1 MSVIDGF
8 AQLPNGM
15 VKRLIELRIAGEEA
29 QVFWVIFQKTIG
41 WHKKWDKIPL
51 SQFVKATGM
60 VKPSICQ
67 LINRLKKKNIILV
80 DKDYLDVSNNGNFA
94 TQYRINESYYQWQSV
109 HKQHAAVPI
118 IKKHAAVP
126 VIKQHAAVPVI
137 RKHAAVPVNKQHTAN
152 PNSRRAATL
161 ELPDHWDIAQ
171 KMLFFKS
178 FYNALAKWDGT
189 TTSSHGR
196 ESTHS
201 LEHKTST
208 DFAPFFIAFAKILT
222 GVSKTTNKGGSK
234 IPNDPLVKLRHSK
247 EPNQNKPSTKDISSK
262 ERGEERG
269 AEVSQLITFAARE
282 CKVTVMGDK
291 TKLLEQLVKIHKP
304 DRVKHAFENYK
315 HYLGTNRA
323 GRRFPIGSG
332 IDSFVRKFDTFVDLE
347 RVKQRIKDEKR
358 WYSEHKG
365 EKNKGKVTQI
375 KQEEQERVEQTNEQS
390 FRNNF
395 RREFVKDLEEG
406 AKEKGMTVE
415 EMILPDRNLLDK
427 FNMFK
432 RELQELELEAA

>member
-80 DKDYLDVSNNGNFA
+80 DKDYSDVSNNGNFA
-94 TQYRINESYYQWQSV
+94 TQYRINESYYQWRSV

-118 IKKHAAVP
+118 IK
-126 VIKQHAAVPVI
+126 
-137 RKHAAVPVNKQHTAN
+137 KHAAVPVNKQHTAN

-161 ELPDHWDIAQ
+161 ELPDNWDISQ

-201 LEHKTST
+201 QEHKTSNNI
-208 DFAPFFIAFAKILT
+208 APFFIAFAKILT

-247 EPNQNKPSTKDISSK
+247 EPIQNKPSTKDISSK
-262 ERGEERG
+262 ESGE
-269 AEVSQLITFAARE
+269 EVSQLIHFAARE
-282 CKVTVMGDK
+282 CKVTIMGDK
-291 TKLLEQLVKIHKP
+291 TKLLEQLVKIHQP
-304 DRVKHAFENYK
+304 DRVRQAFENYK
-315 HYLGTNRA
+315 HYQGIGRA
-323 GRRFPIGSG
+323 DRRFSIGSG
-332 IDSFVRKFDTFVDLE
+332 IDSFVKKFDTFVDLE

-358 WYSEHKG
+358 WYQEYREKCSRQNGVGNKEKG
-365 EKNKGKVTQI
+365 ENRKR
-375 KQEEQERVEQTNEQS
+375 QEEELKKEEVSRY
-390 FRNNF
+390 NF
-395 RREFVKDLEEG
+395 RRDFVNHIEAGAREEG
-406 AKEKGMTVE
+406 ITVE
-415 EMILPDRNLLDK
+415 ELILSDK
-427 FNMFK
+427 NSLGKYNMFK
-432 RELQELELEAA
+432 RYLQEFELSAC